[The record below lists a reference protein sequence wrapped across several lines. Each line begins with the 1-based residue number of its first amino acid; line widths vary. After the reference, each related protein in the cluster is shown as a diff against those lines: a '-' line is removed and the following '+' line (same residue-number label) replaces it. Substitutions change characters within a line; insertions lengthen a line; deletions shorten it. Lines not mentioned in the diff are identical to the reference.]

1 MHCSLGRHH
10 MALDL
15 AISGEVYW
23 GFIDSRF
30 YGPFRTAN
38 DRLGLLGTEERL
50 NIDVVESKMRQASE
64 GTLISH
70 YSIDG

>member
-1 MHCSLGRHH
+1 

-15 AISGEVYW
+15 AISGAIYW

-30 YGPFRTAN
+30 YGSFTTTD
-38 DRLGLLGTEERL
+38 DRLDLLSAEEWL
-50 NIDVVESKMRQASE
+50 NIDVESKMRQASE

-70 YSIDG
+70 YSIDELVDL